1 MKTQK
6 QQILEYM
13 QIMGE
18 ITPLDALQD
27 IGCMRL
33 SARIYDLRRDGHK
46 IKMEMASSVNR
57 DGQVVNFARYRLEE
71 E

>member
-18 ITPLDALQD
+18 ITPLEVPEEAEAA
-27 IGCMRL
+27 ICERW
-33 SARIYDLRRDGHK
+33 K
-46 IKMEMASSVNR
+46 E
-57 DGQVVNFARYRLEE
+57 GQKR
-71 E
+71 

>member
-18 ITPLDALQD
+18 ITPLDALQVF
-27 IGCMRL
+27 GCMRL

-46 IKMEMASSVNR
+46 IKMEMVSSVNR

>member
-18 ITPLDALQD
+18 ITPL
-27 IGCMRL
+27 
-33 SARIYDLRRDGHK
+33 
-46 IKMEMASSVNR
+46 EVP
-57 DGQVVNFARYRLEE
+57 EE
-71 E
+71 AVTAICERWKGNQKGETR